1 MTSPLARREFL
12 KTIGCGAAAVALAP
26 LVGAAG
32 GEGAN
37 NRPNVLFIAV
47 DDLRP
52 ELGCYGSRHIRTPNI
67 DKLAK
72 SARLF
77 KRHYIQ
83 SDLCGLKA
91 PTDLPGVSLKPI
103 LGDPTRRV
111 KDGAFSFFGR
121 GRYFGRTL
129 RTDRYRIV
137 EWSDSRKK
145 LPAKIEL
152 YDHQTDPGENTNI
165 AGNGEN
171 KELVQK
177 LLAQMKIPSRAVA
190 TRLP

>member
-1 MTSPLARREFL
+1 MTSATARREFL
-12 KTIGCGAAAVALAP
+12 KTIGFGAAALA
-26 LVGAAG
+26 
-32 GEGAN
+32 ET
-37 NRPNVLFIAV
+37 V
-47 DDLRP
+47 DIYP
-52 ELGCYGSRHIRTPNI
+52 T
-67 DKLAK
+67 LA
-72 SARLF
+72 
-77 KRHYIQ
+77 
-83 SDLCGLKA
+83 DLCGLKA
-91 PTDLPGVSLKPI
+91 PADLPGVSLKPL

-137 EWSDSRKK
+137 EWSGRRKK
-145 LPAKIEL
+145 LPPKIEL

-165 AGNGEN
+165 AANPEN
-171 KELVQK
+171 KELLRK